1 MLSTLQVA
9 SLRCGSPAHAPRRRM
24 ILTKLLLLAVALQV
38 CGNSSLTEWVAQGH
52 DKGSTLHG
60 MPSDDVLI
68 AMGRELL
75 NIAP

>member
-1 MLSTLQVA
+1 
-9 SLRCGSPAHAPRRRM
+9 M

-52 DKGSTLHG
+52 DKGSTLHD